1 MGNMGLMKTTLDI
14 QDELLNRAKKFA
26 KKTGKSLR
34 TVVEESLQSTLA
46 VAEEAPKYILPDM
59 SVGDADVDDPLE
71 RLSWQDLRA
80 EIYGEPN
87 DL

>member
-14 QDELLNRAKKFA
+14 QDELLIRAKKFA

-46 VAEEAPKYILPDM
+46 VAEDAPKYVLPDM